1 MSSTPHQQRDATF
14 AGSVPELYE
23 SHMVPLIFAP
33 YADDMARRAAALSPR
48 RVLETAAG
56 TGVVTRAL
64 ARALP
69 SETEITATDLNPPML
84 ARAQALGTVRP
95 VQWQLADAQAL
106 PFDDASFDLVVCQ
119 FGAMFFPDKPGAFA
133 EARRVLRPGG
143 TLLFNVWD
151 SLERNEFTATV
162 MEALAGLFP
171 DDPPRFM
178 ARTPHGYSD
187 IEAIRRDVAAGGFTE
202 EPRIETVARRSRA
215 PSPLHPAVAICQGT
229 PMRDEIVK
237 RGGEQGLDA
246 ATRAAEALLSQ
257 RYGAGE
263 IESWI
268 QAHVV
273 TVTA

>member
-119 FGAMFFPDKPGAFA
+119 FGAMFFPD
-133 EARRVLRPGG
+133 
-143 TLLFNVWD
+143 
-151 SLERNEFTATV
+151 
-162 MEALAGLFP
+162 
-171 DDPPRFM
+171 DPPRFM

>member
-1 MSSTPHQQRDATF
+1 
-14 AGSVPELYE
+14 
-23 SHMVPLIFAP
+23 
-33 YADDMARRAAALSPR
+33 
-48 RVLETAAG
+48 VLETAAG
-56 TGVVTRAL
+56 TGVVTRAMAQVL
-64 ARALP
+64 SAG
-69 SETEITATDLNPPML
+69 TQIVATDLNPPML
-84 ARAQALGTVRP
+84 ARAQSLGTTQP
-95 VQWQLADAQAL
+95 VQWQVADAQAL
-106 PFDDASFDLVVCQ
+106 PFDDASFDLAVCQ
-119 FGAMFFPDKPGAFA
+119 FGVMFFPDKPRAFA

-151 SLERNEFTATV
+151 SLERNEFTDTV
-162 MEALAGLFP
+162 MQALARLFP

-178 ARTPHGYSD
+178 ARTPHGYFD
-187 IEAIRRDVAAGGFTE
+187 VEAIRRDVAAGGFTE
-202 EPRIETVARRSRA
+202 EPRIETVAKRSRA

-237 RGGEQGLDA
+237 RGGEQGLAA
-246 ATRAAEALLSQ
+246 ATSAAEALLAQ

>member
-1 MSSTPHQQRDATF
+1 MSSTPDLKRDATF

-23 SHMVPLIFAP
+23 SHMVPLIFLP
-33 YADDMARRAAALSPR
+33 YAEDMAIRAAALAPR

-56 TGVVTRAL
+56 TGVVTRAMAQVL
-64 ARALP
+64 SAG
-69 SETEITATDLNPPML
+69 TQIVATDLNPPML
-84 ARAQALGTVRP
+84 ARAQSLGTTQP
-95 VQWQLADAQAL
+95 VQWQVADAQAL

-119 FGAMFFPDKPGAFA
+119 FGVMFFPDKPRAFA

-151 SLERNEFTATV
+151 SLERNEFTDTV
-162 MEALAGLFP
+162 MQALARLFP

-178 ARTPHGYSD
+178 ARTPHGYFD
-187 IEAIRRDVAAGGFTE
+187 VEAIRRDVAAGGFTE
-202 EPRIETVARRSRA
+202 EPRIETVAKRSRA

-237 RGGEQGLDA
+237 RGGEQGLAA
-246 ATRAAEALLSQ
+246 ATSAAEALLAQ